1 VPSLLSA
8 ASALPLHRYPQ
19 RQITEAFTELMVGD
33 GARFGRGDD
42 ERNRLRRAIT
52 RTHAATCVESRH
64 LALALPDYDKLDD
77 FGACN
82 DAFLREAP
90 PLAAAAISTALQQA
104 GLTADDV
111 DLVVSATVTG
121 VAAPSLDARLVPL
134 LGLRPDVKR
143 MPLVGLGC
151 VAGAAG
157 VARVAD
163 YLTGHPDEIAVFVAV
178 ELCSLTLQRDDTSMA
193 NVVAS
198 GLFGDGAA
206 AVVMAGDGRRE
217 AATAPHLGIRGSVS
231 HLWPDTERVM
241 GWDVGAAGMRVVLSP
256 SVPDLVADELR
267 PVVDAFL
274 ARHGL
279 RVEDVERWVAH
290 PGGPKVL
297 TALEQAL
304 DITPTDTAVTW
315 SSLRDVGNLSSAS
328 VLHVLEQTLAASPP
342 GGGAP
347 AVMVAMGPGFCA
359 ELVLIEW

>member
-1 VPSLLSA
+1 MPSLLSA

-19 RQITEAFTELMVGD
+19 RQIAEAFTGLMLGN
-33 GARFGRGDD
+33 GHREGKGDD
-42 ERNRLRRAIT
+42 ELDRLRQAIS
-52 RTHAATCVESRH
+52 RTHAATTVESRH
-64 LALALPDYDKLDD
+64 LALPLPDYDKLDD

-90 PLAAAAISTALQQA
+90 PLAARAISLALQRA
-104 GLTADDV
+104 GLRVEDV

-121 VAAPSLDARLVPL
+121 VAAPSIDARLVPL
-134 LGLRPDVKR
+134 LGLRSDVKR
-143 MPLVGLGC
+143 LPLVGLGC

-163 YLTGHPDEIAVFVAV
+163 YLAGHPDDVAVLVAV

-206 AVVMAGDGRRE
+206 AVVMAGQARRTP
-217 AATAPHLGIRGSVS
+217 TAHAGITVRGSAS
-231 HLWPDTERVM
+231 HFFPDTERVM
-241 GWDVGAAGMRVVLSP
+241 GWDVGASGMRVVLSP
-256 SVPDLVADELR
+256 RVPDLVARELR

-274 ARHGL
+274 SRHGL
-279 RVEDVERWVAH
+279 QVGDVEQWIAH

-297 TALEQAL
+297 TALEEAL
-304 DITPTDTAVTW
+304 DIDASDTAVTW
-315 SSLRDVGNLSSAS
+315 SSLRHVGNLSSAS
-328 VLHVLEQTLAASPP
+328 VLHVLEQTLDRSPP

-359 ELVLIEW
+359 ELVLFEW